1 MVLAARMNAPTYPEA
16 VHSAAA
22 TPTMSRMPVVPLPWA
37 RLAIGSLN
45 VCAAE
50 AGPIEL
56 TRLVSSLVIVCGFPT
71 RPTRAIIATSAG
83 KIDSTA

>member
-1 MVLAARMNAPTYPEA
+1 MLP
-16 VHSAAA
+16 
-22 TPTMSRMPVVPLPWA
+22 PWA

-56 TRLVSSLVIVCGFPT
+56 TSLVSCLVRVCGLAT
-71 RPTRAIIATSAG
+71 RLTRAIIATSAG
-83 KIDSTA
+83 KIDNTA